1 MLPTPGVQRRAP
13 APADGADRGDG
24 LNQEQRR
31 AVEAGDGPLLVLSG
45 AGTGKTRVLTTRVAH
60 LLATGRARP
69 SELLVVTFT
78 NKAARE
84 MRARVEA
91 LTGRALSGW
100 WLGTFHALGARILR
114 RHAPLVGLDSDYAI
128 LDTDDQ
134 KRVLK
139 QVLTAHNIDPKRWPP
154 EKLLYSID
162 RWKNLG
168 LPPDRA
174 DHEGKAF
181 AGGRGLELYAAYQR
195 RLQELNAADFGD
207 LLLHNLT
214 LFRDPPILEEWQ
226 ARFRHILV
234 DEYQDTNTAQHLWV
248 RQLAGDRA
256 NVCAVGDEDQS
267 IYGWRGAQVGNI
279 LSFQADFP
287 AAQVVRLEQNY
298 RSTGHILGAAS
309 ALIGRNRL
317 RLGKTLWTEGGAGE
331 PVRVRQ
337 VPDSE
342 DEARLIGDDI
352 ELLRRDG
359 TSLDRIAVLLR
370 TTALILGFE
379 QRFLQIGL
387 PYRVVG
393 GLRFFER
400 QEVRDAVAY
409 LRLVQHEHDDLA
421 LERIIA
427 RPRRGVGATTFGKL
441 AREARQRQT
450 SVEAAGRA
458 MLAAGEVR
466 GTARGGLR
474 ELFGALD
481 HWRELARDRRPHE
494 LAETVLEQSGYLDML
509 RQDRDA
515 DAPGRQENLQ
525 ELLNELRNFEHL
537 QGFLEHVALVHDHD
551 GPAAEPRVSLMT
563 LHAAKGLE
571 FEVVFL
577 PAWEDGLFPHDLAV
591 LEGDDEGLEEE
602 RRLAYVGLTRARRE
616 ARISW
621 AHRRRTYGNWEDRF
635 PSRFLRE
642 LPAEHTA
649 VETAAQAAHGRP
661 GPTPTRFDTAGPVV
675 DLGPEAVLP
684 RPDGPGEGFSDG
696 QRVFHEKYGYG
707 TVIASEA
714 GAVEVRFDK
723 SSPKTIMGDY
733 LRPAEHA

>member
-1 MLPTPGVQRRAP
+1 MNPTFSLRHRLPGSANG
-13 APADGADRGDG
+13 DGSGDG

-45 AGTGKTRVLTTRVAH
+45 AGTGKTRVLTMRVAH

-84 MRARVEA
+84 MRSRVEA
-91 LTGRALSGW
+91 LTGRAVSGW

-114 RHAPLVGLDSDYAI
+114 RHAQLVELDSDYAI

-134 KRVLK
+134 KRVIK
-139 QVLTAHNIDPKRWPP
+139 QVLSANNIDPKRWPP

-168 LPPDRA
+168 LTPDRA

-195 RLQELNAADFGD
+195 RLQQLNATDFGD

-214 LFRDPPILEEWQ
+214 LFRDTQILEEWQ
-226 ARFRHILV
+226 ARVRHILV
-234 DEYQDTNTAQHLWV
+234 DEYQDTNTAQHLWI
-248 RQLAGDRA
+248 RQLAGARG

-279 LSFQADFP
+279 LSFREDFP

-309 ALIGRNRL
+309 ALIGCNQM
-317 RLGKTLWTEGGAGE
+317 RLGKTLWTQGSAGE

-337 VPDSE
+337 VQDSE
-342 DEARLIGDDI
+342 DEARLISDEI
-352 ELLRRDG
+352 ELLRREG
-359 TSLDRIAVLLR
+359 TPLDRIAVLLR

-379 QRFLQIGL
+379 ERFLKIGL
-387 PYRVVG
+387 PYQVVG

-421 LERIIA
+421 LERIIG
-427 RPRRGVGATTFGKL
+427 RPRRGIGTTTFRKL
-441 AREARQRQT
+441 AGEARLRNT
-450 SVEAAGRA
+450 SVESAGRA
-458 MLAAGEVR
+458 LLAAGQVR

-474 ELFGALD
+474 ELFRALD
-481 HWRELARDRRPHE
+481 HWRELAPDQKPHE

-509 RQDRDA
+509 RRDSHA
-515 DAPGRQENLQ
+515 DAAGRYENLQ
-525 ELLNELRNFEHL
+525 ELLNALRDFEHL
-537 QGFLEHVALVHDHD
+537 RGFLEHVALVHDRD
-551 GPAAEPRVSLMT
+551 GPATEPRVSLMT

-571 FEVVFL
+571 FDVVFL

-591 LEGDDEGLEEE
+591 LEGGDEGLEEE
-602 RRLAYVGLTRARRE
+602 RRLAYVGPTRAPRG
-616 ARISW
+616 ARGSW
-621 AHRRRTYGNWEDRF
+621 GSRRRAFRDWGEGV
-635 PSRFLRE
+635 PSR
-642 LPAEHTA
+642 
-649 VETAAQAAHGRP
+649 
-661 GPTPTRFDTAGPVV
+661 
-675 DLGPEAVLP
+675 
-684 RPDGPGEGFSDG
+684 
-696 QRVFHEKYGYG
+696 
-707 TVIASEA
+707 
-714 GAVEVRFDK
+714 
-723 SSPKTIMGDY
+723 
-733 LRPAEHA
+733 

>member
-1 MLPTPGVQRRAP
+1 MNPTFSLRHRVPEP
-13 APADGADRGDG
+13 ANGDDRGDG

-45 AGTGKTRVLTTRVAH
+45 AGTGKTRVLTMRVAH

-84 MRARVEA
+84 MRSRVEA
-91 LTGRALSGW
+91 LTGHALSGW

-114 RHAPLVGLDSDYAI
+114 RHAQLVELNSDYAI

-134 KRVLK
+134 KRVIK
-139 QVLTAHNIDPKRWPP
+139 QVLTANNIDPKRWPP
-154 EKLLYSID
+154 DKLLYSID

-168 LPPDRA
+168 LTPERA

-195 RLQELNAADFGD
+195 RLQELNATDFGD

-214 LFRDPPILEEWQ
+214 LFQDTQILEKWQ

-234 DEYQDTNTAQHLWV
+234 DEYQDTNTAQHLWI
-248 RQLAGDRA
+248 RQLAGTRG

-279 LSFQADFP
+279 LSFQEDFP
-287 AAQVVRLEQNY
+287 AAQVIRLEQNY

-309 ALIGRNRL
+309 ALIGCNQM
-317 RLGKTLWTEGGAGE
+317 RLGKTLWTQGSAGE

-337 VPDSE
+337 VHDSE
-342 DEARLIGDDI
+342 EEARLISDEI
-352 ELLRRDG
+352 ELLRQED

-379 QRFLQIGL
+379 ERFLKIGL
-387 PYRVVG
+387 PYQVVG

-421 LERIIA
+421 LERIIS
-427 RPRRGVGATTFGKL
+427 RPRRGVGATTFRKL
-441 AREARQRQT
+441 ASEARQRAT
-450 SVEAAGRA
+450 SIEAASRA
-458 MLAAGEVR
+458 LLAAGQVR

-474 ELFGALD
+474 ELFRSLD
-481 HWRELARDRRPHE
+481 RWRELARDQKPHE
-494 LAETVLEQSGYLDML
+494 LAETVLEQSGYFDML
-509 RQDRDA
+509 RRDSHA
-515 DAPGRQENLQ
+515 DAAGRYENLQ
-525 ELLNELRNFEHL
+525 ELLNALRDFEHL
-537 QGFLEHVALVHDHD
+537 QGFLEHVALVHDRD
-551 GPAAEPRVSLMT
+551 GPATEPRVSLMT

-571 FEVVFL
+571 FDVVFL

-591 LEGDDEGLEEE
+591 LEGGDEGLEEE

-621 AHRRRTYGNWEDRF
+621 ASRRRTFGNWEDRL

-642 LPAEHTA
+642 LPAEHIPI
-649 VETAAQAAHGRP
+649 ETAAQGAYGWP
-661 GPTPTRFDTAGPVV
+661 GSSNTRFGADGPVV

-684 RPDGPGEGFSDG
+684 RMDGHDQGFAEG
-696 QRVFHEKYGYG
+696 QRVFHDKYGYG
-707 TVIASEA
+707 TVIACDD
-714 GAVEVRFDK
+714 GDFEVRFDK
-723 SSPKTIMGDY
+723 SSTRIIMGDY
-733 LRPAEHA
+733 LRPAERA